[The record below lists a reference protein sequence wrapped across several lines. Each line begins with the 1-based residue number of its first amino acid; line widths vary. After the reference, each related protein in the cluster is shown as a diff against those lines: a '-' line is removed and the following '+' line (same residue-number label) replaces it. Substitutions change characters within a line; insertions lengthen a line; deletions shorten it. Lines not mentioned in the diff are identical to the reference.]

1 MKKIRRQ
8 MINLLLGLSLLMTG
22 ILASPISSAASRL
35 TTDTPDEM
43 EVHFMDVGQGDSTLI
58 TCGGHA
64 MLIDAGDDS
73 KGTLIQNYLKKQNIE
88 KLDYLI
94 LTHPDSDHIGG
105 APVIIGKF
113 EIGKVF
119 MSNYEKDN
127 KTYQKLIQALDNKD
141 LKYATPSTGSQY
153 LLGTAQ
159 ITFLGPNREYDNP
172 NDASVA
178 LLIQN
183 GKNKFLFTGDAT
195 EDAENDILANNADIS
210 ADVYHAGHHG
220 SKTSTSDDFFQAVS
234 PSCAVISCEE
244 GNSYGHPH
252 AQTLNTF
259 RMNGIDV
266 YRTDEEGTI
275 IAISDGNNIKLN
287 VPASETWKPGEPT
300 GSAKNSVSE
309 SNSSAKT
316 TDTNV
321 DKETTEESQPSSENM
336 TAQNQPVQTQEES
349 PSDTESTPTEISEPE
364 PESPAPAAVTYV
376 LNNNTKKFHY
386 PDCGSVRTIKDSNRE
401 DTSKSRDE
409 IIGMGYV
416 PCKKCNP

>member
-8 MINLLLGLSLLMTG
+8 MINLLLGLSLFMTAIFAG
-22 ILASPISSAASRL
+22 PISSAASRL
-35 TTDTPDEM
+35 PADNPDEM
-43 EVHFMDVGQGDSTLI
+43 EVHFLDVGQGDSTLI

-88 KLDYLI
+88 KLDYLV

-105 APVIIGKF
+105 APVIIAKF
-113 EIGKVF
+113 EIDKVF
-119 MSNYEKDN
+119 LSNYEKDN
-127 KTYQKLIQALDNKD
+127 KTYQKLIQALDNKG
-141 LKYATPSTGSQY
+141 LKYTTPQTGSQY
-153 LLGTAQ
+153 FLGAAE
-159 ITFLGPNREYDNP
+159 ITILGPNKEYDNP

-183 GKNKFLFTGDAT
+183 GENRFLFTGDAT

-220 SKTSTSDDFFQAVS
+220 SKTSTSGDFFKAVS
-234 PSCAVISCEE
+234 PVSAVISCEE

-259 RMNGIDV
+259 RMNGVDV

-275 IAISDGNNIKLN
+275 IAVSDGSSITFN
-287 VPASETWKPGEPT
+287 VPASDTWKAGEPT
-300 GSAKNSVSE
+300 GSAKNAAAE
-309 SNSSAKT
+309 SNTSAKAKD
-316 TDTNV
+316 TDTPA
-321 DKETTEESQPSSENM
+321 ET
-336 TAQNQPVQTQEES
+336 
-349 PSDTESTPTEISEPE
+349 IEPE
-364 PESPAPAAVTYV
+364 PESPAAAAVTYV
-376 LNNNTKKFHY
+376 LNNSTHKFHR
-386 PDCGSVRTIKDSNRE
+386 PDCGSVSTIKDSNRE
-401 DTSKSRDE
+401 DTNKSRDE
-409 IIGMGYV
+409 IIGLGYV

>member
-8 MINLLLGLSLLMTG
+8 MINLLLGLSLIMTG
-22 ILASPISSAASRL
+22 IFASPITSAASRL
-35 TTDTPDEM
+35 TADTPDEM

-88 KLDYLI
+88 KLDYLV

-113 EIGKVF
+113 EIDKVF

-127 KTYQKLIQALDNKD
+127 KTYQKLIQALDNKGI
-141 LKYATPSTGSQY
+141 KYTTPGTGSQY

-159 ITFLGPNREYDNP
+159 ITILGPNKDYDDP

-195 EDAENDILANNADIS
+195 EDAENDILANNTDIS

-220 SKTSTSDDFFQAVS
+220 SKTSTSDDFFKAVS

-266 YRTDEEGTI
+266 YRTDEDGTI
-275 IAISDGNNIKLN
+275 IAVSDGSTIKFN

-300 GSAKNSVSE
+300 GSAK
-309 SNSSAKT
+309 SSASGSNAS
-316 TDTNV
+316 TNV
-321 DKETTEESQPSSENM
+321 KDTTTVTETTEKNQSSAENVAPQDQ
-336 TAQNQPVQTQEES
+336 TAQPQAETVSE
-349 PSDTESTPTEISEPE
+349 TESTPVEVSQAE
-364 PESPAPAAVTYV
+364 PESPAAATVTYV
-376 LNNNTKKFHY
+376 LNNNTKKFHN
-386 PDCGSVRTIKDSNRE
+386 PSCSSVRTIKDSNRE

-409 IIGMGYV
+409 IIGSGYV

>member
-8 MINLLLGLSLLMTG
+8 MINLLLGLSLIMTG
-22 ILASPISSAASRL
+22 IFASPITSAASRL
-35 TTDTPDEM
+35 TADTPDEM

-88 KLDYLI
+88 KLDYLV

-113 EIGKVF
+113 EIDKVF

-127 KTYQKLIQALDNKD
+127 KTYQKLIQALDNKGI
-141 LKYATPSTGSQY
+141 KYTTPSTGSQY

-159 ITFLGPNREYDNP
+159 ITILGPNKDYDDP

-195 EDAENDILANNADIS
+195 EDAENDILANNTDIS

-220 SKTSTSDDFFQAVS
+220 L
-234 PSCAVISCEE
+234 I
-244 GNSYGHPH
+244 H
-252 AQTLNTF
+252 
-259 RMNGIDV
+259 
-266 YRTDEEGTI
+266 
-275 IAISDGNNIKLN
+275 
-287 VPASETWKPGEPT
+287 
-300 GSAKNSVSE
+300 
-309 SNSSAKT
+309 
-316 TDTNV
+316 
-321 DKETTEESQPSSENM
+321 
-336 TAQNQPVQTQEES
+336 
-349 PSDTESTPTEISEPE
+349 
-364 PESPAPAAVTYV
+364 
-376 LNNNTKKFHY
+376 
-386 PDCGSVRTIKDSNRE
+386 
-401 DTSKSRDE
+401 
-409 IIGMGYV
+409 
-416 PCKKCNP
+416 

>member
-8 MINLLLGLSLLMTG
+8 IINLLLGLSLLMTG

-35 TTDTPDEM
+35 TTDAQDEM

-113 EIGKVF
+113 EIDRVF

-183 GKNKFLFTGDAT
+183 GKNKFIFTGDAT
-195 EDAENDILANNADIS
+195 EDAEN

-275 IAISDGNNIKLN
+275 IAISDGNKIKFN

-300 GSAKNSVSE
+300 GSAKNSASD

-321 DKETTEESQPSSENM
+321 DKETTEESQASAENI
-336 TAQNQPVQTQEES
+336 TSQNQPVQTQEES
-349 PSDTESTPTEISEPE
+349 PSDKPG
-364 PESPAPAAVTYV
+364 AG
-376 LNNNTKKFHY
+376 
-386 PDCGSVRTIKDSNRE
+386 GSNIRFK
-401 DTSKSRDE
+401 
-409 IIGMGYV
+409 
-416 PCKKCNP
+416 

>member
-1 MKKIRRQ
+1 
-8 MINLLLGLSLLMTG
+8 
-22 ILASPISSAASRL
+22 
-35 TTDTPDEM
+35 
-43 EVHFMDVGQGDSTLI
+43 
-58 TCGGHA
+58 
-64 MLIDAGDDS
+64 
-73 KGTLIQNYLKKQNIE
+73 
-88 KLDYLI
+88 
-94 LTHPDSDHIGG
+94 
-105 APVIIGKF
+105 
-113 EIGKVF
+113 

-127 KTYQKLIQALDNKD
+127 KTYQKLIQALDNKGI
-141 LKYATPSTGSQY
+141 KYTTPSTGSQY

-159 ITFLGPNREYDNP
+159 ITILGPNKDYDDP

-195 EDAENDILANNADIS
+195 EDAENDILANNTDIS

-220 SKTSTSDDFFQAVS
+220 SKTSTSDDFFKAVS

-266 YRTDEEGTI
+266 YRTDEDGTI
-275 IAISDGNNIKLN
+275 IAVSDGSTIKFN

-300 GSAKNSVSE
+300 GSAKSSASE
-309 SNSSAKT
+309 SNAS
-316 TDTNV
+316 TNV
-321 DKETTEESQPSSENM
+321 KDTTTVTETTEKNQSSAENVAPQDQ
-336 TAQNQPVQTQEES
+336 TAQPQAETVSE
-349 PSDTESTPTEISEPE
+349 TESTPVEISQAE
-364 PESPAPAAVTYV
+364 PESPAAATVTYV
-376 LNNNTKKFHY
+376 LNNNTKKFHN
-386 PDCGSVRTIKDSNRE
+386 PSCSSVRTIKDSNRE

-409 IIGMGYV
+409 IIGSGYV

>member
-64 MLIDAGDDS
+64 MLIDAGNDS

-275 IAISDGNNIKLN
+275 IAISDGNKIKFN